1 MRSSLAMGGVKCDLS
16 NSAVG
21 LKSGLKKPGGRIAGI
36 SRWRGCR
43 RLEWNA
49 RRSDPWGASR
59 AAADRSSE
67 GACHRSSAPQLYG
80 SPDGASPTGGTLLF
94 DKEGNLY
101 GTTLYGGAYGADH
114 KGGTVWELTPSA
126 TLTILHNFELNEN
139 EIDGYGPDAGVVMD
153 EKGNFYG
160 TTYYGGTYG
169 SGTVYEVNRDSWP
182 LPPVYSSH

>member
-1 MRSSLAMGGVKCDLS
+1 VAALPESPDGAGVADWSGMRGVLTLGVLLALLLIVAQRALATE
-16 NSAVG
+16 AV
-21 LKSGLKKPGGRIAGI
+21 LHSFT
-36 SRWRGCR
+36 
-43 RLEWNA
+43 
-49 RRSDPWGASR
+49 
-59 AAADRSSE
+59 
-67 GACHRSSAPQLYG
+67 G

-114 KGGTVWELTPSA
+114 KGGTVWELTPSG
-126 TLTILHNFELNEN
+126 TLTVLHNFELNE
-139 EIDGYGPDAGVVMD
+139 IDGYGSDAGVVMD